1 MALFS
6 LFGNDLPTGFDPEKY
21 MQLNPDVRDAF
32 NGDPNQAVQHWYNW
46 GKAENRNY
54 GQEGWSA
61 SNTPDFWAGSGKS
74 AEEVAQAKA
83 LGYGRPETL
92 RDYGEGTPF
101 WNQLG
106 GVTPNDPGWNDYV
119 HRTQN
124 WSSTGSPEAQ
134 ARLNDDEGG
143 LFGNQILN
151 TIGQIAA
158 SYFGGPIG
166 AGAYTAASG
175 GDIGDILLSA
185 GATYAGG
192 QFSGTGSGAPGGS
205 WYSPSGDLG
214 SIFNGAPGAETWG
227 AADAANTYGTFE
239 GMGSSAMDFSNLGDL
254 WNYGSEAGGSS
265 LSDLSAAADQFG
277 WSDLASPGTSIGVNA
292 DIGGSSWFNTLIEQA
307 KADPLGTAA
316 KAVKSV
322 LGGSGGTGSN
332 TSALSALAKL
342 YSAYNSE
349 GNLKDAI
356 GANQGA
362 IDRAVNWQDPNQPRG
377 NEANR
382 LWTEN
387 YTNPKAGY
395 NEFMQ
400 GAGREFTDQARAA
413 AAKSGKRGSYLN
425 SGKMQSDLASLW
437 MKNQFSRGDSL
448 AKGFTNPRNYAADA
462 LRDSLGLSDLYKQK
476 GGSIGMAVGDLLGSS
491 QARELISNI
500 TGSYW

>member
-134 ARLNDDEGG
+134 ARLNDDEGFMG
-143 LFGNQILN
+143 L
-151 TIGQIAA
+151 
-158 SYFGGPIG
+158 
-166 AGAYTAASG
+166 
-175 GDIGDILLSA
+175 
-185 GATYAGG
+185 
-192 QFSGTGSGAPGGS
+192 
-205 WYSPSGDLG
+205 GDLG
-214 SIFNGAPGAETWG
+214 SLAMLAAGIYSGGSLAGLWGGAG
-227 AADAANTYGTFE
+227 AAGAAGAGAGLAE
-239 GMGSSAMDFSNLGDL
+239 GFGGAGILGDSAMWGLGEMATSGALGGSAMDFSNLGDL

-307 KADPLGTAA
+307 KANPLGTAA

-387 YTNPKAGY
+387 YINPKAGY

-400 GAGREFTDQARAA
+400 GAGRDFTDQARAA

-448 AKGFTNPRNYAADA
+448 AKGFTSPRNYAADA